1 MSQQSEANLRESH
14 VRRINPSIRLI
25 FSILQ
30 KQEIERLENDLQTT
44 KSQLT
49 ELENENN
56 QLKQTIQQQEQ
67 SLSELK
73 TTQEN
78 QYQINQQSEANLRE
92 SHV

>member
-1 MSQQSEANLRESH
+1 MR
-14 VRRINPSIRLI
+14 
-25 FSILQ
+25 
-30 KQEIERLENDLQTT
+30 TT

-49 ELENENN
+49 EFENENN
-56 QLKQTIQQQEQ
+56 QLKRTIEQQEQ

-73 TTQEN
+73 TVQEN